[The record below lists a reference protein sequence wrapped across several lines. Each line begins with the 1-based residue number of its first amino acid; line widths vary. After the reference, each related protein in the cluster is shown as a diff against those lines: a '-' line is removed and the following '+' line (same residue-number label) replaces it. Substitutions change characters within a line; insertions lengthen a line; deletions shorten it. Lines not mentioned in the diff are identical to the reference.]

1 MTALKAIPN
10 PHLMNDNNTAAYCSK
25 FSRVVPTHDTVVVA
39 AASSEA
45 FLSNAFADAAGKK
58 ETDRDSVVYDFDD
71 DSRSYINLH
80 TTSNHTDIRKNDVL
94 ETALPSSKVDAVRSY
109 NIINNIIY

>member
-1 MTALKAIPN
+1 
-10 PHLMNDNNTAAYCSK
+10 MNDNNTAAYCSK

-58 ETDRDSVVYDFDD
+58 ETDRDSVVYDIDD

-94 ETALPSSKVDAVRSY
+94 ETAQYLLPSSKVDAVRSY
-109 NIINNIIY
+109 NIIKNNIS